1 MKDKIKAT
9 LPHAAH
15 LSPANELCHPSEN
28 NSNNNDGNYH
38 DDDDDNDGENDNI
51 YLRSMNRL
59 TSG

>member
-28 NSNNNDGNYH
+28 NSNNNEDNYH
-38 DDDDDNDGENDNI
+38 DDDDDDDDENDNI